1 MEERLAAGSGY
12 VESGRVVTMPDG
24 SPVAPNRF
32 RLWYIASVKR
42 AGLPYIR
49 LHDLRHTYVTVA
61 NAAGTPLDVIS
72 LRVGHAKTSI
82 TSDIYSHVLP
92 QKDRDAADA
101 IGSVLDAV
109 AER

>member
-1 MEERLAAGSGY
+1 M
-12 VESGRVVTMPDG
+12 
-24 SPVAPNRF
+24 
-32 RLWYIASVKR
+32 
-42 AGLPYIR
+42 
-49 LHDLRHTYVTVA
+49 RHTYVTIA
-61 NAAGTPLDVIS
+61 NAQGTPLDVIS

-92 QKDRDAADA
+92 QKDRDAAEA